1 MKYDLNGKPWKS
13 YGNTGTPIT
22 MNMGGW
28 RITYHMDS
36 EVKTAFFCEATLMNA
51 VAVFNSLDSTTGFDA
66 GMLTIDRIDTFGN
79 LTDTY
84 TMEGRYGVPH
94 RVRSVRH
101 SDTRRK
107 KRAYVLED
115 TRRLRRT
122 RRASNGN

>member
-1 MKYDLNGKPWKS
+1 
-13 YGNTGTPIT
+13 
-22 MNMGGW
+22 
-28 RITYHMDS
+28 
-36 EVKTAFFCEATLMNA
+36 MNA

-66 GMLTIDRIDTFGN
+66 GTLTIDRIDTFGN

-94 RVRSVRH
+94 SVRSVRH